1 MEELIKD
8 LQRLEELENQIITKA
23 DEILESDFDILFDNA
38 NCIRLKYKDVNVI
51 ISVFLDNLRS
61 DSTIVSYHI
70 DNEFIWDYINRRFF
84 ENPKSINFEETIKVD
99 FIPLT
104 LSDESAKKL
113 QDIHNNEE
121 YITLRKQIYGE

>member
-8 LQRLEELENQIITKA
+8 LKRLDELENQIITKA

-38 NCIRLKYKDVNVI
+38 NCVRLKYKDVNVV

-84 ENPKSINFEETIKVD
+84 ENPKSINFEETIKVN
-99 FIPLT
+99 FIPLK

>member
-8 LQRLEELENQIITKA
+8 LQRLDELEKEIITKA

-38 NCIRLKYKDVNVI
+38 NCVRLKYKDVNVI
-51 ISVFLDNLRS
+51 ISVFLENLRS

-99 FIPLT
+99 FIPLK

>member
-8 LQRLEELENQIITKA
+8 LQRLDELENQIITKA
-23 DEILESDFDILFDNA
+23 DELLESDFNILFDNA
-38 NCIRLKYKDVNVI
+38 NCVRLKYKDVNVV
-51 ISVFLDNLRS
+51 ISVFLENLRS

-99 FIPLT
+99 FIPLK

>member
-8 LQRLEELENQIITKA
+8 LKRLDELENQIITKA

-38 NCIRLKYKDVNVI
+38 NCVRLKYKDVNVV
-51 ISVFLDNLRS
+51 ISVFLENLRS

-99 FIPLT
+99 FIPLK

-113 QDIHNNEE
+113 QEIHNNEE

>member
-8 LQRLEELENQIITKA
+8 LKRLDELENQIITKA

-38 NCIRLKYKDVNVI
+38 NCVRLKYKDVNVV
-51 ISVFLDNLRS
+51 ISVFLENLRS

-99 FIPLT
+99 FIPLK